1 MICCLNPDCSNP
13 QNPDHHQLCQ
23 TCHTPLVPLLRN
35 RFRVLRVLSDEG
47 GFGRTYISED
57 IDKLNELCVVKQLAP
72 KFQGTWS
79 QKKATQLFS
88 EEARRLQE
96 LGEHPQIPTLIAYF
110 QQDNCLY
117 LVQQFIDGQNLFNE
131 LKSRR
136 IYKDWDIQSILLDL
150 LPIIKFVH
158 QHGVIHRDIKPEN
171 IIRRK
176 TDGRLTLIDF
186 GSSKQLTA
194 QVQRKNGTSIGSHG
208 YSPIEQ
214 IRDGKA
220 YPASDLFSLGATCF
234 HLLTGISPFQLWM
247 EYGYAWVENWQQYLR
262 FPLSSDLSEI
272 IDKLLQKEIDSRY
285 QSADEVIRDL
295 MKKHNHILPAAKHKI
310 IKSPRKNSQPHS
322 SKYTWVRNL
331 IFIFGIVVSFALVES
346 GYREFR
352 KLKTNFSFSWSQPR
366 NSPPTFA
373 TSEKNLSLVNTFSGH
388 KSKVLSVVMS
398 PNDKLIISAGDCEKS
413 NNSLCHNI
421 KLWDIITGKE
431 IASLQGH
438 SQNVNAVAITPNG
451 KALVSASDDK
461 TIKIWNLQTNQLIH
475 TLKSH
480 TDAIHSLA
488 ISSNGKI
495 LVSASDD
502 KTIKVWNL
510 ITGKL
515 IRTLIGHKYWVR
527 SVDISPDG
535 VTLASGSFDKTIK
548 LWNLNQEAP
557 ILNLATSSQTVI
569 AVAFSPNGKILASS
583 SRDSVSADRR
593 YRTIKLWNL
602 QTLKEIRTLMVED
615 NSVNTIAFSPDGKIL
630 ASAGRNISEEQIYHT
645 IKLWNVATG
654 EEILTLTGHSNAVT
668 SLAFSA
674 DGKFLV
680 SGGEDNLIKIW
691 QIPVNDD
698 KNFPRRVLVL
708 DKNKFR

>member
-35 RFRVLRVLSDEG
+35 RFRVIRVLSDEG

-57 IDKLNELCVVKQLAP
+57 IDKLNELCVIKQLAP

-110 QQDNCLY
+110 EQDNCLY

-176 TDGRLTLIDF
+176 SDGRLTLIDF

-247 EYGYAWVENWQQYLR
+247 EYGYAWVGNWQQYLR
-262 FPLSSDLSEI
+262 FPLSSELSEI

-295 MKKHNHILPAAKHKI
+295 MKKHTHILPAANHKI
-310 IKSPRKNSQPHS
+310 IKSPGKNSQSRS
-322 SKYTWVRNL
+322 SKYIWVRNL
-331 IFIFGIVVSFALVES
+331 ISMLGIIVFFALAKS
-346 GYREFR
+346 GYQEFR
-352 KLKTNFSFSWSQPR
+352 KLKPNFSFSLSQPR
-366 NSPPTFA
+366 NNSPTSA
-373 TSEKNLSLVNTFSGH
+373 ISEKNLSLVNTFSGH
-388 KSKVLSVVMS
+388 KSKILSVVMS
-398 PNDKLIISAGDCEKS
+398 PNGKLIISAGDCGKS
-413 NNSLCHNI
+413 NSSQCHNI
-421 KLWDIITGKE
+421 KLWDVITGKE

-438 SQNVNAVAITPNG
+438 SQNVNAIAMTANG
-451 KALVSASDDK
+451 KTLVSGSDDK
-461 TIKIWNLQTNQLIH
+461 TIKIWDLQTNKLIH

-488 ISSNGKI
+488 ISGDGKI

-502 KTIKVWNL
+502 KTIKIWNL

-557 ILNLATSSQTVI
+557 IMNLATSSQTVI

-583 SRDSVSADRR
+583 SRD
-593 YRTIKLWNL
+593 RTIKLWNL
-602 QTLKEIRTLMVED
+602 QTLKEIRTLMIED

-630 ASAGRNISEEQIYHT
+630 ASAGRNISGEQIYHT

-654 EEILTLTGHSNAVT
+654 EEMLTLTGHSNAVT

-691 QIPVNDD
+691 QIPVNNY
-698 KNFPRRVLVL
+698 KNSSRRGLV
-708 DKNKFR
+708 